1 MKKSSIE
8 ADAISDDINLANQF
22 QPSSIGISFHCEDG
36 DKLDFSIYFA
46 EYEEVNLSV
55 QPSNTIDN
63 SGDAN
68 LENSRRETLKLKI
81 NKM

>member
-1 MKKSSIE
+1 MVVNEILVF
-8 ADAISDDINLANQF
+8 I
-22 QPSSIGISFHCEDG
+22 
-36 DKLDFSIYFA
+36 FA

-68 LENSRRETLKLKI
+68 LENSENRDIRIEDQQNVETPNKI
-81 NKM
+81 QKNRNRLG